1 MMKALVYHGPGRKAW
16 EDAADPDI
24 ADPDIMA
31 SRPIVVGVDGSE
43 QALHA
48 VGWAAREA
56 AWRKAPLRIISVS
69 AMPSRMR
76 PYSATPATVA
86 DNLRKMSAR
95 ALSTALARAQEVA
108 PGLLAD
114 ADLVTGA
121 PVQALTA
128 SGSGASMLVLGA
140 RGAGGFSA
148 MVLGSVSRY
157 VAAHAPCPVVV
168 APEDSGAVQAEIVVG
183 VGDPAQAA
191 DSLGFA
197 FDEAS
202 MRGARLTAVHAL
214 QRLPWAALLDDEDP
228 YQTEAAV
235 MALEGA
241 DAASDPG
248 IFAPADEAAAT
259 ADLAEVIDGWRDK
272 YPEVAV
278 SQQVIRGHP
287 GRVLARWSTRADLV
301 VIGRHG
307 DPHRARLGSIQHP
320 LLSHAHGAI
329 GIVPSHI

>member
-1 MMKALVYHGPGRKAW
+1 MMKAC
-16 EDAADPDI
+16 EDAAAPDV
-24 ADPDIMA
+24 MA

-48 VGWAAREA
+48 VEWAAREA
-56 AWRKAPLRIISVS
+56 VWRKAPLRVISVS

-86 DNLRKMSAR
+86 DTLRKMSAR
-95 ALSTALARAQEVA
+95 ALAVALARAQEVA
-108 PGLLAD
+108 PGLLTD

-128 SGSGASMLVLGA
+128 SGSGAAMLVLGA
-140 RGAGGFSA
+140 RGTGGFSA

-168 APEDSGAVQAEIVVG
+168 APEDSVTVYAEIVIG

-197 FDEAS
+197 FNEAS

-214 QRLPWAALLDDEDP
+214 ERLPWAALRDDEDRE
-228 YQTEAAV
+228 QTEAAV
-235 MALEGA
+235 MAMEGA

-248 IFAPADEAAAT
+248 IFAAADEAAAT

-272 YPEVAV
+272 YPEVRV

-287 GRVLARWSTRADLV
+287 GRVLARRSAGADLV

-307 DPHRARLGSIQHP
+307 GPHRARLGSIQHP

-329 GIVPSHI
+329 AVVPSLI

>member
-1 MMKALVYHGPGRKAW
+1 MKALVYHGPGRKAW

-329 GIVPSHI
+329 AIVPSHI

>member
-1 MMKALVYHGPGRKAW
+1 
-16 EDAADPDI
+16 
-24 ADPDIMA
+24 MA

-48 VGWAAREA
+48 VEWAAREA
-56 AWRKAPLRIISVS
+56 VWRKAPLRIISVS

-76 PYSATPATVA
+76 PYSGTPATVA
-86 DNLRKMSAR
+86 DTLHKMSAR
-95 ALSTALARAQEVA
+95 ALAAALGRAQEVA

-168 APEDSGAVQAEIVVG
+168 APEDSMAVHAEIVVG

-191 DSLGFA
+191 DSLG
-197 FDEAS
+197 
-202 MRGARLTAVHAL
+202 R
-214 QRLPWAALLDDEDP
+214 
-228 YQTEAAV
+228 
-235 MALEGA
+235 
-241 DAASDPG
+241 
-248 IFAPADEAAAT
+248 
-259 ADLAEVIDGWRDK
+259 
-272 YPEVAV
+272 
-278 SQQVIRGHP
+278 
-287 GRVLARWSTRADLV
+287 
-301 VIGRHG
+301 
-307 DPHRARLGSIQHP
+307 
-320 LLSHAHGAI
+320 
-329 GIVPSHI
+329 

>member
-1 MMKALVYHGPGRKAW
+1 MKALVYHGPGRKAW

-31 SRPIVVGVDGSE
+31 SRPIVVVVDGSE

-329 GIVPSHI
+329 AIVPSHI

>member
-16 EDAADPDI
+16 EDAADPDV
-24 ADPDIMA
+24 MA

-43 QALHA
+43 QALYA

-56 AWRKAPLRIISVS
+56 AWRKAPLHIISVS

-76 PYSATPATVA
+76 PHGATPATVA

-95 ALSTALARAQEVA
+95 ALAAALARAQQVA

-128 SGSGASMLVLGA
+128 SGSGAPMLVLGA

-168 APEDSGAVQAEIVVG
+168 APEDSMAVQAEIVVG

-191 DSLGFA
+191 DSLRFA

-202 MRGARLTAVHAL
+202 LRGARLTAIHAL
-214 QRLPWAALLDDEDP
+214 QRLPWAALRDDEDP
-228 YQTEAAV
+228 NQTEAAV
-235 MALEGA
+235 LAMEGA

-259 ADLAEVIDGWRDK
+259 ADLAEVIEGWRDK
-272 YPEVAV
+272 YPDVAV
-278 SQQVIRGHP
+278 SQQIIRGHP

-307 DPHRARLGSIQHP
+307 DPRRARLGSIQHP

-329 GIVPSHI
+329 VIVPSLI

>member
-1 MMKALVYHGPGRKAW
+1 
-16 EDAADPDI
+16 
-24 ADPDIMA
+24 MA
-31 SRPIVVGVDGSE
+31 SRTIVVGVDGSE

-48 VGWAAREA
+48 VEWAAREA
-56 AWRKAPLRIISVS
+56 VWRKAPLRIISVS

-76 PYSATPATVA
+76 PYGGTPATVA
-86 DNLRKMSAR
+86 DTLHQMSAR
-95 ALSTALARAQEVA
+95 ALAAALARAQEVA
-108 PGLLAD
+108 PGLLVD

-121 PVQALTA
+121 PVQALTT

-140 RGAGGFSA
+140 RGAGGFGA

-259 ADLAEVIDGWRDK
+259 ADLA
-272 YPEVAV
+272 
-278 SQQVIRGHP
+278 
-287 GRVLARWSTRADLV
+287 
-301 VIGRHG
+301 
-307 DPHRARLGSIQHP
+307 
-320 LLSHAHGAI
+320 
-329 GIVPSHI
+329 